1 MGRRPSVTDPTGAR
15 SRGYRLMS
23 LANAARLD
31 EALRTRHSGGSLS
44 IERLAREMGVSRR
57 TLYRWRGAR
66 VHEVT
71 VAGWSAIFV
80 VRPGHLGG
88 VPVQCTP
95 WREEDP

>member
-1 MGRRPSVTDPTGAR
+1 MTRWSVVDPTGAG
-15 SRGYRLMS
+15 SRGYRRMS
-23 LANAARLD
+23 LANAARLA
-31 EALRTRHSGGSLS
+31 EAIKAAKGSTG
-44 IERLAREMGVSRR
+44 IEALAREMGVSRR
-57 TLYRWRGAR
+57 TLYRWRHAR

-95 WREEDP
+95 WREVDR